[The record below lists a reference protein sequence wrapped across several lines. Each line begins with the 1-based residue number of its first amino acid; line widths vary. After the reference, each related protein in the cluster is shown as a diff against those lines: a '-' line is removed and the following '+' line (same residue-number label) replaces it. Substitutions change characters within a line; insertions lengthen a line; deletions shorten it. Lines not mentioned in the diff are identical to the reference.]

1 MWPYTTFLDD
11 KRVCPMKGRN
21 CAVATFD
28 SYQEM
33 LAHCRQ
39 SHPDQLPFGGDPTTE
54 LVVMDTEGRV
64 LSCEEILQILDD
76 PSFWREPVRVAR
88 WEEEEVAPIA
98 MRRSMELFASRQV
111 PERHRDS
118 CVTVSDSPL

>member
-1 MWPYTTFLDD
+1 
-11 KRVCPMKGRN
+11 MKGRN
-21 CAVATFD
+21 CARATFD

-76 PSFWREPVRVAR
+76 PSFWREPVRGAR
-88 WEEEEVAPIA
+88 WEEEEVAPVA
-98 MRRSMELFASRQV
+98 MRHSMEVAASRQV
-111 PERHRDS
+111 PELREVAQDAVR
-118 CVTVSDSPL
+118 V